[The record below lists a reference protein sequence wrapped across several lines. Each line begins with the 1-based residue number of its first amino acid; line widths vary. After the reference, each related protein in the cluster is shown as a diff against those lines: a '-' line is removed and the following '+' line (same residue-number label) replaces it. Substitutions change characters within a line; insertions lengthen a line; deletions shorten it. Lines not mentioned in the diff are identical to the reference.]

1 MPQKS
6 TIYDVATGRVEQ
18 PAADPVRRSTRRE
31 QLANTVTILGTTCLV
46 LGAALG
52 YSAGY
57 LAGLRDREDR

>member
-18 PAADPVRRSTRRE
+18 PAPDPVRRSTRRE